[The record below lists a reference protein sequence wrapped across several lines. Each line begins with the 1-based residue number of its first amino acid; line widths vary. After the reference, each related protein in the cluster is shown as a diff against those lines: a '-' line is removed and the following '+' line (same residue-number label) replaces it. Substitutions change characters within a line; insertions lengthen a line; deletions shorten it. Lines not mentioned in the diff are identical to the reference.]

1 MSSTECCLHRS
12 CISQLSGTAKN
23 FGVNKA
29 FKRGIRNVVK
39 IRQAGHGCH
48 KIYSRKSFKSS
59 TFVIGE
65 TERFGANK
73 VTLKDVGFS
82 SSTIGWDRN
91 SHFHF
96 LVMLVFAMY
105 DWIQVILCI
114 LPSQSFCDIKL
125 SLKSVNLTWLY
136 FWFLH
141 LWRKILVNFCWY
153 IFAQVRKVRPGLQ
166 IPKKR
171 WAWGVNGDDQ
181 IDDDNI

>member
-39 IRQAGHGCH
+39 IRQAGHGFH

-59 TFVIGE
+59 TFVTGE

-82 SSTIGWDRN
+82 SSTIG
-91 SHFHF
+91 
-96 LVMLVFAMY
+96 
-105 DWIQVILCI
+105 
-114 LPSQSFCDIKL
+114 
-125 SLKSVNLTWLY
+125 
-136 FWFLH
+136 
-141 LWRKILVNFCWY
+141 
-153 IFAQVRKVRPGLQ
+153 
-166 IPKKR
+166 
-171 WAWGVNGDDQ
+171 
-181 IDDDNI
+181 